1 MGCGNSNSLKEKQT
15 HANNNNLIPSRI
27 KSFKDKNNTNKSCKN
42 TSYKGVT
49 ILKNVPDNLPETIT
63 RDEVKDMVYDA
74 LKINED
80 KNKGKG
86 KLNAEQ
92 IDGIIDMIM
101 TIVSPNKNKKIED
114 KRLDDLKAIIGF
126 YDADKENVKK
136 LFFKDQKPTDEE
148 IEDKLNDLVSMNE
161 DAKLFAIEIQN

>member
-15 HANNNNLIPSRI
+15 HANNNNLIPSRT
-27 KSFKDKNNTNKSCKN
+27 KSFKDKNNTNKSGKN

-49 ILKNVPDNLPETIT
+49 ILKNVPESLPETIT

-161 DAKLFAIEIQN
+161 DVKLFAIEIQN

>member
-15 HANNNNLIPSRI
+15 HANNNNLIPSRT
-27 KSFKDKNNTNKSCKN
+27 KSFKDKHNTNKSCKN

-74 LKINED
+74 LKINEE